1 MEEEVDGREK
11 GERGERGREGGNVG
25 EGEVEALH
33 NIFTLYEIPLYM
45 YMYKCTYM

>member
-11 GERGERGREGGNVG
+11 GERGREGGNVG

-33 NIFTLYEIPLYM
+33 NIFTL
-45 YMYKCTYM
+45 